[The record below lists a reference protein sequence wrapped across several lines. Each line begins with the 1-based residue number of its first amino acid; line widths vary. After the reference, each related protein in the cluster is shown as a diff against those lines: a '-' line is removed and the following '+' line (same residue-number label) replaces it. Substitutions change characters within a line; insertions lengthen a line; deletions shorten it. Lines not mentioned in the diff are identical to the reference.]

1 MIQCCSPDQLQPG
14 VQRFLLARCSSL
26 SNLNL
31 FQTFAHKAF
40 DEELLTAGFFMSI
53 NLETNT
59 LLNHSYVPTS

>member
-1 MIQCCSPDQLQPG
+1 
-14 VQRFLLARCSSL
+14 L